1 METTDL
7 AAQVR
12 KEHKKGPA
20 RRLRQQ
26 GFVPAATEKS
36 LAEYG
41 EGAVYMRL
49 PLAEPG

>member
-1 METTDL
+1 MEITEL

-26 GFVPAATEKS
+26 GFVPAIF
-36 LAEYG
+36 YG
-41 EGAVYMRL
+41 R
-49 PLAEPG
+49 